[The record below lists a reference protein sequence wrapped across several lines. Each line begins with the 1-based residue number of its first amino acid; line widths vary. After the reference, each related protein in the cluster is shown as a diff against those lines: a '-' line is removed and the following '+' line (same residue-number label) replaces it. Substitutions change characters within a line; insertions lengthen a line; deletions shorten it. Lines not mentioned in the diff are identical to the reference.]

1 MIFSKKKE
9 NCNVEFKYG
18 NNILEVV
25 ESYTYLG
32 LNLICDGKL
41 KLAIETLSNQATRA
55 IFVIKKLYNYNNL
68 DVYSKMKLFESI
80 VVPILCYGCEVWGFD
95 NVNDIEKIQIRFYK
109 NLLEL
114 NRNTSNISVFGE
126 LGRYPLNII
135 IKERIIKYWLKSLM
149 KNDVRNKMYQQ
160 ERYAIVNTNNVNWA
174 SKVKNLLYSL
184 RLNYIWDQQ
193 DYIHETQ
200 LLYYTNICKVR
211 LKDRYVQHFFTNI
224 SNNIRLEKYCIF
236 KNMFCFEEYLYCL
249 SPRLRTILCKFRCSS
264 HNILIEQDRNMN
276 IDRMH
281 RLCQN
286 CNSNVTEDEYCFLL
300 ACSAY
305 RYLRIEYLKEYY
317 YTWSSIIIICISS
330 NYC

>member
-1 MIFSKKKE
+1 MQMLLNKMHSYCIEWKLNVNINKTKVMIFSKKKG

-18 NNILEVV
+18 NNVLEVV

-32 LNLICDGKL
+32 LNLSCNGKL

-55 IFVIKKLYNYNNL
+55 IFGIKKLYNYNNL
-68 DVYSKMKLFESI
+68 DVYSKLKLFESI

-109 NLLEL
+109 NILGL

-135 IKERIIKYWLKSLM
+135 IKERILKYWLKSLI

-160 ERYAIVNTNNVNWA
+160 ERYAIVNNNNNVNWA

-184 RLNYIWDQQ
+184 GLNYIWDQQ

-200 LLYYTNICKVR
+200 LLYYTNICKAR
-211 LKDRYVQHFFTNI
+211 LRDQYVQHFFTNI
-224 SNNIRLEKYCIF
+224 SNNIRLGIYKERMVDLLLSTRR
-236 KNMFCFEEYLYCL
+236 MFIMTYLCRSQYRSAFYFVCLYCDVCMGFYRVL
-249 SPRLRTILCKFRCSS
+249 SSS
-264 HNILIEQDRNMN
+264 
-276 IDRMH
+276 
-281 RLCQN
+281 
-286 CNSNVTEDEYCFLL
+286 FG
-300 ACSAY
+300 
-305 RYLRIEYLKEYY
+305 
-317 YTWSSIIIICISS
+317 SSVF
-330 NYC
+330 YVALY